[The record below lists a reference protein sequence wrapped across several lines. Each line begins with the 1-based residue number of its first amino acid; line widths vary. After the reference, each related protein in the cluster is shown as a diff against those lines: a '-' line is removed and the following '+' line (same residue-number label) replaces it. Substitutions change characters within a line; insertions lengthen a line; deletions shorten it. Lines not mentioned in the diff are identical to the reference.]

1 MIGKSISFR
10 AVVSGCSAAVFIVK
24 QKNSQT
30 LVNKGFASFLTC
42 LADTK
47 WMHIKN
53 DINYDH
59 SD

>member
-47 WMHIKN
+47 WMHI
-53 DINYDH
+53 
-59 SD
+59 

>member
-30 LVNKGFASFLTC
+30 LVNKGFASFLTWC
-42 LADTK
+42 GKRDLNTQVF
-47 WMHIKN
+47 
-53 DINYDH
+53 
-59 SD
+59 